1 MVKAKA
7 KEDFQPCEIAYR
19 PNEKYWVLC
28 PNKGTCQILFSVHFE
43 KPDEQAFAKVILLE
57 CQPSERKV
65 DRSINIRWRD
75 PKQGVPEEISQKFP
89 NVKVDTSNG
98 WVSMVFH
105 ADPTLNA
112 DIE

>member
-7 KEDFQPCEIAYR
+7 KEDFQPCEIPYR

-28 PNKGTCQILFSVHFE
+28 PNKGTCQVLFSIHFE
-43 KPDEQAFAKVILLE
+43 KADEQAFAKVILLE

-75 PKQGVPEEISQKFP
+75 PKQGVPEEISAKFP
-89 NVKVDTSNG
+89 HVKVDTSNG

-112 DIE
+112 DID

>member
-7 KEDFQPCEIAYR
+7 KEEFQPVEISYR

-28 PNKGTCQILFSVHFE
+28 PSKGTCQVLFSVHFE
-43 KPDEQAFAKVILLE
+43 KADEQAFAKVILLE
-57 CQPSERKV
+57 LQTSEKKV

-75 PKQGVPEEISQKFP
+75 PKQGVPEEIAKLFP
-89 NVKVDTSNG
+89 NVKIATSNG